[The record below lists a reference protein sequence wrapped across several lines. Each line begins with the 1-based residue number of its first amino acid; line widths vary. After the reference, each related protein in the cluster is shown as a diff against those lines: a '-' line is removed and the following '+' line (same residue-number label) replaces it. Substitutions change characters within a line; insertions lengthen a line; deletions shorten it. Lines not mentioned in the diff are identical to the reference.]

1 MPPITQPRVYRV
13 ALEIL
18 PGNGSGRMTANQYF
32 RMAQVNQNLLYQPD
46 EQPSHPASLVHGFQN
61 VMTRMAAMA
70 ATASIIAVAG
80 GQSQSYLSWI
90 FFSALVVCGIGT
102 ILQTFRFWRFG
113 SGYSLGVSSGSAFIA
128 ICISAL
134 LAGGPALLSSLI
146 VVSALI
152 QFVFISR
159 LSWLRRVI
167 SPLVAGTVLMLLA
180 STIITVVLSRLSD
193 LPEGAPSMA
202 APILAGTTLV
212 ILMMLRLFA
221 TPKWQQC
228 APIVAIVVGCA
239 IAAPFGAYD
248 WQHVMDAS
256 WIGFPS
262 YAWPGFDL
270 TFGATFWGL
279 LPGFVIVNMATMINS
294 VSDTVVI
301 QQVAWRKPRATD
313 FRVVQGAHYLQ
324 VLTNLLAAALGT
336 LPNMIG
342 ATSSARV
349 MLTGVAARRMG
360 IYGGLIL
367 IAVAFSPKLIALV
380 VATPRPVL
388 AAYMTFMLSLL
399 FVQGMTTIFKDRVDG
414 RKAAVVGV
422 SLWIGI
428 GFQNQVILP
437 ELLTGTLGTLLSSG
451 MTTGAVCVILLTL
464 LMEFTS
470 KRRRRLSV
478 AMNLSSLPRIDS
490 FLQGFAASVG
500 WNEAS
505 TNRLRSAGEETLSCL
520 LPQDEEPEEH
530 AGKRLIVAARRAD
543 AAIEMEFVVTTEG
556 ENLEDKLA
564 YMSEQPEIQ
573 DEREL
578 SFRLLRHYA
587 SSVHHNKYN
596 DIDIITVQVAPS

>member
-1 MPPITQPRVYRV
+1 
-13 ALEIL
+13 
-18 PGNGSGRMTANQYF
+18 MTL
-32 RMAQVNQNLLYQPD
+32 MAV
-46 EQPSHPASLVHGFQN
+46 
-61 VMTRMAAMA
+61 MA

-80 GQSQSYLSWI
+80 GQSQGYLSWI
-90 FFSALVVCGIGT
+90 LFSALVVCGIGG

-113 SGYSLGVSSGSAFIA
+113 SGYSLIVVSASAFIA

-146 VVSALI
+146 VASSLI

-193 LPEGAPSMA
+193 LPEGAPPVA
-202 APILAGTTLV
+202 APILAGTTLS
-212 ILMMLRLFA
+212 ILMVLRLFA
-221 TPKWQQC
+221 SPKWQQW
-228 APIVAIVVGCA
+228 APVVAIVVGCA
-239 IAAPFGAYD
+239 IAAPFRAYD
-248 WQHVMDAS
+248 WQHVMEAS

-262 YAWPGFDL
+262 YTWPGFDL
-270 TFGATFWGL
+270 SFGATFWGL
-279 LPGFVIVNMATMINS
+279 LPGFVIVNMATTINS
-294 VSDTVVI
+294 ISDTVVI
-301 QQVAWRKPRATD
+301 QKVAWRRPRATD
-313 FRVVQGAHYLQ
+313 FRVVQGAHHLL

-342 ATSSARV
+342 AANSARV

-388 AAYMTFMLSLL
+388 VAYMIFLLSLL
-399 FVQGMTTIFKDRVDG
+399 FVQGMRTVFSDGVDG
-414 RKAAVVGV
+414 RKAAVIGV

-437 ELLTGTLGTLLSSG
+437 DLLTGTLGTLLSNG
-451 MTTGAVCVILLTL
+451 MTTGSVCVILLTL

-470 KRRRRLSV
+470 RRRRRLNV

-490 FLQGFAASVG
+490 FLQEFATSVG

-505 TNRLRSAGEETLSCL
+505 INRLRSAGEETLSSL
-520 LPQDEEPEEH
+520 LSQDEEPEED

-543 AAIEMEFVVTTEG
+543 AVIEMEFVVTTEG
-556 ENLEDKLA
+556 GNLEDRLA
-564 YMSEQPEIQ
+564 YLNEQPEIQ
-573 DEREL
+573 DEREI

-587 SSVHHNKYN
+587 SSVQHHKYH